1 MSKNL
6 SHRQRYLNELD
17 EAGIKV
23 TFHPDLLEPKI
34 IIRVQK
40 GYSYAE
46 SSMTMEYYYDD
57 LAYDY
62 VLRELVRKVENEWS
76 ANNA

>member
-23 TFHPDLLEPKI
+23 TFHPDFLEHKT

-46 SSMTMEYYYDD
+46 SSMTMGYYYDD
-57 LAYDY
+57 LASDY
-62 VLRELVRKVENEWS
+62 MLRELIRKVENEWS